1 MTSTMTINQSMYPTY
16 KVEYP
21 KIQEKIQF
29 FETFL
34 TSVKAG
40 IDDYKRIPAALIR
53 QAMHI
58 SSDTYCTIGLPIP
71 FLNATTQQKF
81 LEQGWNSNELA
92 KNLVKFKDALAK
104 NMTVFLLQLLISY
117 FINIVI
123 GNLHLLFYNEEKDGN
138 LELYNVR
145 TQKIIATSNAISSG
159 LNIAYVGTKIY
170 VGCKTTNMNSI
181 KDGIK
186 KIDLGGYINTI
197 HQIVKSKKLQERIRR
212 EYLEKKLYEK
222 FLIEKEGDKN
232 E

>member
-1 MTSTMTINQSMYPTY
+1 
-16 KVEYP
+16 
-21 KIQEKIQF
+21 
-29 FETFL
+29 
-34 TSVKAG
+34 
-40 IDDYKRIPAALIR
+40 
-53 QAMHI
+53 MHI

>member
-1 MTSTMTINQSMYPTY
+1 M
-16 KVEYP
+16 
-21 KIQEKIQF
+21 
-29 FETFL
+29 
-34 TSVKAG
+34 
-40 IDDYKRIPAALIR
+40 
-53 QAMHI
+53 
-58 SSDTYCTIGLPIP
+58 
-71 FLNATTQQKF
+71 
-81 LEQGWNSNELA
+81 
-92 KNLVKFKDALAK
+92 
-104 NMTVFLLQLLISY
+104 
-117 FINIVI
+117 
-123 GNLHLLFYNEEKDGN
+123 FYNEEKDGN